1 MFILST
7 LLDFS
12 LAYIKTIR
20 GHFHL
25 KVLTNFRRGRRRG
38 VSGFDKIRLDMA
50 QSSSSHSRGKYS
62 GKIATL
68 SKANNCTLLSS
79 FARQFLR
86 IASCISPF

>member
-25 KVLTNFRRGRRRG
+25 KVLTNFGRGRRRR

-68 SKANNCTLLSS
+68 N
-79 FARQFLR
+79 
-86 IASCISPF
+86 